1 VKTASTAQA
10 LAVKRAIEHR
20 FGVFTVTTTT
30 AAEALKN
37 AQAAPKGFD
46 TFFRLMGV
54 IAIIIGGIGIINNML
69 VAARRRTKEVA
80 VLKAVGMKG
89 RQVVL
94 ALTLEALIL
103 ALAGTTIGIVL
114 GIGASVEVTRA
125 TGSITGASIAWSL
138 SPGAIISGAVV
149 GIVAT
154 VLFAYLP
161 IVKASRSRPV
171 AALRSDNAKLA
182 GLGRWRSTLLVLA
195 LAGIAGYLTI
205 LYTGLFSGAQAV
217 AIGVVAGVGAL
228 AIAGLLTQVFVLAVW
243 LISKLPAMGRLSL
256 RMAFRNMGT
265 QKRRLGSTLLALFIG
280 MMALSFVSIISQS
293 LKVSAQ
299 SYVQKFNTNVFVQTK
314 QNAASVRNLNRELSR
329 LPGIRHRETGAVDQA
344 VHLASVNGVD
354 VTTLLQRDLAGHTF
368 TQGDL
373 TDAADQAA
381 QGIEG
386 HDPRIFSNYFTI
398 SRGRNLGIQD
408 IGTNHVVI
416 GAKLARPLGI
426 VPGSHIVL
434 SEGRRYIPFVVVG
447 IISDKTAF
455 VTNGVFAD
463 LRAMQRDGLTAPNP
477 NHFTFTSLEI
487 DGKHLKSDI
496 ATLQRRLP
504 TAAVVDVSDFTTQIT
519 SFVDSLALLPE
530 IIAVLCLIAGAVII
544 ANTVAL
550 GMIERRNEFGVMKAV
565 GAKRRTILQF
575 LAVEH
580 AIIGFVGAAA
590 GVGLAILGAS
600 FADASLLYLQ
610 TSLNPVTLGG
620 LILLGIGLALGAS
633 ALTALPASGEKP
645 LTVLRYE

>member
-1 VKTASTAQA
+1 
-10 LAVKRAIEHR
+10 
-20 FGVFTVTTTT
+20 
-30 AAEALKN
+30 
-37 AQAAPKGFD
+37 
-46 TFFRLMGV
+46 
-54 IAIIIGGIGIINNML
+54 
-69 VAARRRTKEVA
+69 
-80 VLKAVGMKG
+80 
-89 RQVVL
+89 
-94 ALTLEALIL
+94 
-103 ALAGTTIGIVL
+103 
-114 GIGASVEVTRA
+114 
-125 TGSITGASIAWSL
+125 
-138 SPGAIISGAVV
+138 
-149 GIVAT
+149 
-154 VLFAYLP
+154 
-161 IVKASRSRPV
+161 
-171 AALRSDNAKLA
+171 
-182 GLGRWRSTLLVLA
+182 
-195 LAGIAGYLTI
+195 
-205 LYTGLFSGAQAV
+205 
-217 AIGVVAGVGAL
+217 
-228 AIAGLLTQVFVLAVW
+228 